1 MSGIER
7 IGGGGGELGRG
18 GGGKGGGEGP
28 GGIRKGPIEKM
39 SVLPEDWSP
48 EAIEGGWNFPAKKV
62 PNQELVILTTFE
74 VENTLETIVSSP
86 GVGEEIGKCDEK
98 AKEEALKEEK
108 EKKAVKEKEAEGAA
122 PQSAPTVPAPSP
134 KPVVPPAPAASSTPP
149 AALHP
154 PPLPLP
160 PPPLPPLPFPAR
172 GASAPAT
179 TTTTRATSS
188 RKFQVDAE
196 DVIAVFQGCCA
207 AYALYLLGDGRVGED
222 AAVKLVLGLIGG
234 TAAVEWAKAFRSRG
248 KKRVRVVEE

>member
-7 IGGGGGELGRG
+7 LGGGGGELGRG

-28 GGIRKGPIEKM
+28 GGIRKGPLEK
-39 SVLPEDWSP
+39 VNLLPEDWAP
-48 EAIEGGWNFPAKKV
+48 ETIEGGWNFPAKNPPK
-62 PNQELVILTTFE
+62 QDLVILTTFE
-74 VENTLETIVSSP
+74 VENTFETIVSSP
-86 GVGEEIGKCDEK
+86 GAGEEAGKCDEEE
-98 AKEEALKEEK
+98 KEGAMK
-108 EKKAVKEKEAEGAA
+108 EKKAEKEQETEGAA
-122 PQSAPTVPAPSP
+122 PRSAPTGPAPSP
-134 KPVVPPAPAASSTPP
+134 KPVVPPVPEASSTPQ
-149 AALHP
+149 AAS
-154 PPLPLP
+154 P
-160 PPPLPPLPFPAR
+160 PPPLPSPPLPVPSR
-172 GASAPAT
+172 GPSAPT

-207 AYALYLLGDGRVGED
+207 AYALYLLGNGRVGED